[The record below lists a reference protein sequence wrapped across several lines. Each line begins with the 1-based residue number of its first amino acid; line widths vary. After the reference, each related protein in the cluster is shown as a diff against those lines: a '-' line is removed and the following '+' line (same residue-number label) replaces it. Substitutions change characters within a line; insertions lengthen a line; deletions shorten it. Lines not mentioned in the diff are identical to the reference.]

1 MAGTQVLAINAM
13 QWVSVLERN
22 AELDGLE
29 SNMFFMW
36 TENGIAQTL
45 SAAMGIRENTIQKS
59 AEKRLF
65 GLSGVVGWD
74 GVDVVSVAQPQE
86 SVKHTC
92 CVELRPDNNENAEH
106 CICIC
111 EK

>member
-1 MAGTQVLAINAM
+1 MVGTQVLAINAM

-65 GLSGVVGWD
+65 GLSGVV
-74 GVDVVSVAQPQE
+74 
-86 SVKHTC
+86 
-92 CVELRPDNNENAEH
+92 
-106 CICIC
+106 
-111 EK
+111 

>member
-1 MAGTQVLAINAM
+1 MAGTQVLAINVM

-65 GLSGVVGWD
+65 GLSGVV
-74 GVDVVSVAQPQE
+74 
-86 SVKHTC
+86 
-92 CVELRPDNNENAEH
+92 
-106 CICIC
+106 
-111 EK
+111 

>member
-45 SAAMGIRENTIQKS
+45 SAAMGIRENAIQKS

-65 GLSGVVGWD
+65 GLSGVVGW
-74 GVDVVSVAQPQE
+74 GRRG
-86 SVKHTC
+86 C
-92 CVELRPDNNENAEH
+92 CERGTTPR
-106 CICIC
+106 IS
-111 EK
+111 

>member
-1 MAGTQVLAINAM
+1 MLCSGFQFWNGM
-13 QWVSVLERN
+13 QNWTVSR
-22 AELDGLE
+22 ATC
-29 SNMFFMW
+29 FFMW

-45 SAAMGIRENTIQKS
+45 SAAMGIRENAIQKS

-86 SVKHTC
+86 PVKHTC

-106 CICIC
+106 CICRC

>member
-45 SAAMGIRENTIQKS
+45 SAAMGIRENAIQKS

-65 GLSGVVGWD
+65 GLSG
-74 GVDVVSVAQPQE
+74 
-86 SVKHTC
+86 VKHTC

-106 CICIC
+106 CICRC

>member
-1 MAGTQVLAINAM
+1 MAGIQVLAINAM

-22 AELDGLE
+22 AGPDSLE

-45 SAAMGIRENTIQKS
+45 SAAMGIRENAIQKS

-65 GLSGVVGWD
+65 GLSGVV
-74 GVDVVSVAQPQE
+74 
-86 SVKHTC
+86 
-92 CVELRPDNNENAEH
+92 
-106 CICIC
+106 
-111 EK
+111 